1 MNSRVSIRTHKDE
14 NAMPTVASVQKIAR
28 VQEKPKRSL
37 HQTQNRVDKDELQEL
52 QNEAIEA
59 LNKIETTD

>member
-1 MNSRVSIRTHKDE
+1 MLTG
-14 NAMPTVASVQKIAR
+14 ASVQKIAR